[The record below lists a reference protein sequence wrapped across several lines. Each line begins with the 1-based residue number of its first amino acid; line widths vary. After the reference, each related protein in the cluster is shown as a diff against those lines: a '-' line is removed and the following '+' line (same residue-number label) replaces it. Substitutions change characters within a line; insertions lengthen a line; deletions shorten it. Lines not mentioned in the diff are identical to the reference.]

1 MRAGVRGRSTHRTV
15 AGGSDGQG
23 MEARMVVGVR
33 AAHREA
39 GSPRTAPYWRL
50 RFLTVAL
57 PALLA
62 GSFGFVR
69 QPLETRLHLPAI
81 AGNVITALLALVGGL
96 VYFQTAYALA
106 ARLAADARRA
116 QAERQVLVERQALA
130 DELHDSIAQTLFFL
144 NVRLKA
150 ALQRARDLG
159 AVDLAGMLGEA
170 ATANEQAY
178 GELRQTIRQL
188 APEPEG
194 AVVGGEA
201 ALAEGAR
208 GAAARPAGAPGRA
221 GACEA
226 ATGPG
231 TVACQGGAEGSGVD
245 PGTRRSLL
253 RLAEWELVGSGVS
266 VEGEGG
272 AAGAPRCL
280 GSEAARVLEAILVE
294 ALRNVRKHARA
305 QRVRVWLSEA
315 GGCGRAAVE
324 DDGCGFRPE
333 EARGYGLAAA
343 RRRAAEAGLC
353 LAVHSA
359 PGAGTRVE
367 VSWTAVEGA
376 ADRWSGAIA
385 R

>member
-1 MRAGVRGRSTHRTV
+1 MRAGVRGRGAHRTV

-23 MEARMVVGVR
+23 MEARLVVGVR

-39 GSPRTAPYWRL
+39 SSPRTAPYWRL

-81 AGNVITALLALVGGL
+81 AGNGITALLALVGGL

-188 APEPEG
+188 APAPEG
-194 AVVGGEA
+194 TAVGAGEA

-208 GAAARPAGAPGRA
+208 GGPAHAASAPG
-221 GACEA
+221 GADA
-226 ATGPG
+226 ATVPG
-231 TVACQGGAEGSGVD
+231 RGGAQGSGVG
-245 PGTRRSLL
+245 PGERRSLL
-253 RLAEWELVGSGVS
+253 RLAEWELMGSGVS

-272 AAGAPRCL
+272 AAGAPRGL

-305 QRVRVWLSEA
+305 HRVRVWLSEA
-315 GGCGRAAVE
+315 GGCGRATVE

-376 ADRWSGAIA
+376 ADRWSDAIA